1 MELDLDIDLVF
12 DISGLFIFLFSINQ
26 EDVGYEKFLTHVI
39 SFFLTLIWQFCTY
52 ILKEFSINF

>member
-39 SFFLTLIWQFCTY
+39 SFFLTLI
-52 ILKEFSINF
+52 